1 MRHLLVAG
9 VLAGLS
15 FAAAAQQPSQSWN
28 PDRGTHYVNPIL
40 NADYSDPDVCRVGD
54 DFYMTSSSFG
64 CFPGLQIL
72 HSTDLVNW
80 EIIGA
85 ALTDYPGPDWSDER
99 HWETIGQRLD
109 TPDTPPP
116 GHLEWRTIPQHG
128 NGVWAPAIRYHNGE
142 FYIYCGDPDRG
153 IFMVKTS
160 DPRGRWEDPVW
171 VVKAKGFIDPCPLWD
186 EDGKAYLSHGCAGSR
201 AGHKS
206 VLFVAPMSPDGTRLM
221 GQSRIVYDG
230 HETQPTIEGT
240 KFYKYKGNYYIFS
253 PAGGVPTGWQV
264 VLKASSPFGP
274 YQERVV
280 MAQGKSDVNGPHQG
294 AWVDTPSGEHWFIHF
309 QDKDAY
315 GRVVHLQPMEWNAGG
330 WPVIGVDED
339 GDGAGEPAERYRKP
353 ALRSSGVFQP
363 AESDTFS
370 NMELG
375 LQWQWHGVPSP
386 YWYYLDAGA
395 RESHTDGLGA
405 LRLYSVDQ
413 ADGWHNLGDSP
424 NLLLQKTPADEF
436 TVTTKLRFVPNPQ
449 LKEKGENCGFV
460 LMGLDYATL
469 RLTDTS
475 EGIVLQ
481 YIECKDALKDT
492 KEEILKTVPVT
503 STPLPKPYSS
513 KYMSTTVP
521 PVAPVAYRA
530 AEVFMKMEVKP
541 KVRNGNVPDLTARFF
556 YSLDGKK
563 WAELTEKPFTGK
575 PGKWIGAKFG
585 LYCNRFA
592 SKNDS
597 GWVQIDWIN
606 VTE

>member
-1 MRHLLVAG
+1 
-9 VLAGLS
+9 
-15 FAAAAQQPSQSWN
+15 
-28 PDRGTHYVNPIL
+28 
-40 NADYSDPDVCRVGD
+40 
-54 DFYMTSSSFG
+54 
-64 CFPGLQIL
+64 
-72 HSTDLVNW
+72 
-80 EIIGA
+80 
-85 ALTDYPGPDWSDER
+85 
-99 HWETIGQRLD
+99 
-109 TPDTPPP
+109 
-116 GHLEWRTIPQHG
+116 
-128 NGVWAPAIRYHNGE
+128 
-142 FYIYCGDPDRG
+142 
-153 IFMVKTS
+153 
-160 DPRGRWEDPVW
+160 
-171 VVKAKGFIDPCPLWD
+171 
-186 EDGKAYLSHGCAGSR
+186 
-201 AGHKS
+201 
-206 VLFVAPMSPDGTRLM
+206 
-221 GQSRIVYDG
+221 
-230 HETQPTIEGT
+230 
-240 KFYKYKGNYYIFS
+240 
-253 PAGGVPTGWQV
+253 
-264 VLKASSPFGP
+264 
-274 YQERVV
+274 
-280 MAQGKSDVNGPHQG
+280 
-294 AWVDTPSGEHWFIHF
+294 
-309 QDKDAY
+309 
-315 GRVVHLQPMEWNAGG
+315 MEWNAGG

-339 GDGAGEPAERYRKP
+339 GDGAGEPVERYRKP

-370 NMELG
+370 SMELG

-395 RESHTDGLGA
+395 REIHTDGLGA

-492 KEEILKTVPVT
+492 QEEILKTVPVT